1 MVCDRVRVLVITAG
15 LPGTGKSSIC
25 RAVARQTGAVHLRI
39 DTIEQAVVDSGLARH
54 PVGSVGYFVG
64 YALAR
69 DHLELGLTVLV
80 DCVNPLRM
88 TRDAWCRVATDCHAP
103 ALEVEV
109 MCSDVVEHR
118 RRSESRPEDIPG
130 LVWPTWQEITAREY
144 EPWSRD
150 RLAIDTATMSVTEA
164 ARRLIRAMR
173 LGNDEP
179 GICP

>member
-1 MVCDRVRVLVITAG
+1 MIIPG
-15 LPGTGKSSIC
+15 LPGTGKSTIC
-25 RAVARQTGAVHLRI
+25 RAVARRTGAVHLRI

-69 DHLELGLTVLV
+69 DLLEQGLTVLV

-88 TRDAWCRVATDCHAP
+88 TRDAWFRVAAHCHAP

-109 MCSDVVEHR
+109 ICSDVAEHR
-118 RRSESRPEDIPG
+118 RRAESRPEDVPG
-130 LVWPTWQEITAREY
+130 LVCPTWEEITAREY

-150 RLAIDTATMSVTEA
+150 RLVIDTATMSVTEA
-164 ARRLIRAMR
+164 MGRLAQAMR
-173 LGNDEP
+173 PANHP
-179 GICP
+179 GPCP